1 METAAVIADQSRPA
15 QPLPGPDAGIGRF
28 SGPDGVVFLGAVLGQ
43 DVVPLGTTSFGMG
56 GDDPAVL
63 FGQWDRLVA
72 ALATWSRTGPPP
84 GVTVRPLRELA
95 VHPPVSPERVF
106 QSGANYRT
114 HVIDLIVAQ
123 RIGQHDG
130 EDPAALRARAA
141 EAMDARAARG
151 TPYVFLG
158 LPSAITGSFDDVVL
172 PARGAEHDWELEL
185 GVVIGRPAYRVHRDQ
200 ALEHVAGYT
209 IVNDVTT
216 RDLVFRPDVPGI
228 GTDWLASKN
237 APTFS
242 PTGPFL
248 VPAAF
253 VDPAALRV
261 RLRLNGEVMQDGPT
275 SDMIFDVARLVEHTS
290 AITELRPGDLLMTGS
305 PAGNG
310 AHHGRFLRPGDVME
324 GEITGLGTQRNRCV
338 GERA

>member
-28 SGPDGVVFLGAVLGQ
+28 SGADGVVFLGAVLGQ

-72 ALATWSRTGPPP
+72 ALSTWSRTGPPP
-84 GVTVRPLRELA
+84 GVTIRPLRELA

-123 RIGQHDG
+123 KIGQHDG

-172 PARGAEHDWELEL
+172 PARGTEHDWELEL

>member
-84 GVTVRPLRELA
+84 GVTIRPLRELA

-123 RIGQHDG
+123 KIGQHDG

-172 PARGAEHDWELEL
+172 PARGTEHDWELEL

>member
-1 METAAVIADQSRPA
+1 VETAAVIADQSRPA

-28 SGPDGVVFLGAVLGQ
+28 SGADGVVFLGAVLGQ
-43 DVVPLGTTSFGMG
+43 DVVPLGTTPFGMG

-84 GVTVRPLRELA
+84 GVTIRPLRELA

-123 RIGQHDG
+123 KIGQHDG

-172 PARGAEHDWELEL
+172 PARGTEHDWELEL

>member
-1 METAAVIADQSRPA
+1 METAAVIDDQSRPTH
-15 QPLPGPDAGIGRF
+15 PLPGPDAGIGRF
-28 SGPDGVVFLGAVLGQ
+28 SGADGVVFLGAVLGQ
-43 DVVPLGTTSFGMG
+43 DVVPLGTTSFGMA

-72 ALATWSRTGPPP
+72 ALSTWSRTGPPP
-84 GVTVRPLRELA
+84 GVTIRPLRELA

-123 RIGQHDG
+123 KIGQHDG

-172 PARGAEHDWELEL
+172 PARGTEHDWELEL

>member
-1 METAAVIADQSRPA
+1 VETAVVIADQSRPA

-28 SGPDGVVFLGAVLGQ
+28 SGADGVVFLGAVLGQ

-84 GVTVRPLRELA
+84 GVTIRPLRELA

-123 RIGQHDG
+123 KIGQHDG

-172 PARGAEHDWELEL
+172 PARGTEHDWELEL

>member
-1 METAAVIADQSRPA
+1 VETAAVTDDQSRPVH
-15 QPLPGPDAGIGRF
+15 PLPGPGVGIGRF
-28 SGPDGVVFLGAVLGQ
+28 SGPDGAVFLGAVLGP
-43 DVVPLGTTSFGMG
+43 DVLPLRTTPFGVP
-56 GDDPAVL
+56 GDDPAAL
-63 FGQWDRLVA
+63 FDQWDRLVA
-72 ALATWSRTGPPP
+72 ALSTWLSTGPPP
-84 GVTVRPLRELA
+84 GAATRPLRELT
-95 VHPPVSPERVF
+95 VHPPVCPQRVF

-123 RIGQHDG
+123 KIGRHDG

-141 EAMDARAARG
+141 EAMDLRAAQG

-158 LPSAITGSFDDVVL
+158 LTSAINGPFDDVVL
-172 PARGAEHDWELEL
+172 PGRGTEHDWELEL

-200 ALEHVAGYT
+200 ALDHVAGYT

-242 PTGPFL
+242 PTGPYL

-253 VDPAALRV
+253 VDPSALRV
-261 RLRLNGEVMQDGPT
+261 RLRLNGELMQDGPT

-290 AITELRPGDLLMTGS
+290 AITQLRPGDLLMTGS

-324 GEITGLGTQRNRCV
+324 GEITGLGIQRNTCV
-338 GERA
+338 GERG

>member
-1 METAAVIADQSRPA
+1 VETAAVIADQSRPA

-84 GVTVRPLRELA
+84 GVTIRPLRELA

-123 RIGQHDG
+123 KIGQHDG

-172 PARGAEHDWELEL
+172 PARGTEHDWELEL

-338 GERA
+338 GERT

>member
-1 METAAVIADQSRPA
+1 MVIADQSRPA
-15 QPLPGPDAGIGRF
+15 QPLAGPDAGIGRF
-28 SGPDGVVFLGAVLGQ
+28 SGADGVVFLGAVLGQ

-84 GVTVRPLRELA
+84 GVTIRPLRELA

-123 RIGQHDG
+123 KIGQHDG

-172 PARGAEHDWELEL
+172 PARGTEHDWELEL

>member
-84 GVTVRPLRELA
+84 GVTIRPLRELA

-123 RIGQHDG
+123 KIGQHDG

-151 TPYVFLG
+151 TPYVFRG

-172 PARGAEHDWELEL
+172 PARGTEHDWELEL

>member
-28 SGPDGVVFLGAVLGQ
+28 SGADGVVFLGAVLGQ

-84 GVTVRPLRELA
+84 GVTIRPLRELA

-123 RIGQHDG
+123 KIGQHDG
-130 EDPAALRARAA
+130 EDPTALRARAA

-172 PARGAEHDWELEL
+172 PARGTEHDWELEL

>member
-28 SGPDGVVFLGAVLGQ
+28 SGADGVVFLGAVLGQ

-84 GVTVRPLRELA
+84 GVTIRPLRELA

-123 RIGQHDG
+123 KIGQHDG

-172 PARGAEHDWELEL
+172 PARGTEHDWELEL

>member
-1 METAAVIADQSRPA
+1 VETAAVIADQSRPA

-84 GVTVRPLRELA
+84 GVTIRPLRELA

-123 RIGQHDG
+123 KIGQHDG

-172 PARGAEHDWELEL
+172 PARGTEHDWELEL

>member
-1 METAAVIADQSRPA
+1 VETVAVIADQSRPA

-28 SGPDGVVFLGAVLGQ
+28 SGADGVVFLGAVLGQ

-84 GVTVRPLRELA
+84 GVTIRPLRELA

-123 RIGQHDG
+123 KIGQHDG

-172 PARGAEHDWELEL
+172 PARGTEHDWELEL

>member
-1 METAAVIADQSRPA
+1 VETAAVIADQSRPA

-28 SGPDGVVFLGAVLGQ
+28 SGADGVVFLGAVLGQ

-84 GVTVRPLRELA
+84 GVTIRPLRELA

-123 RIGQHDG
+123 KIGQHDG

-172 PARGAEHDWELEL
+172 PARGTEHDWELEL

>member
-1 METAAVIADQSRPA
+1 VETAAVIADQSRPA